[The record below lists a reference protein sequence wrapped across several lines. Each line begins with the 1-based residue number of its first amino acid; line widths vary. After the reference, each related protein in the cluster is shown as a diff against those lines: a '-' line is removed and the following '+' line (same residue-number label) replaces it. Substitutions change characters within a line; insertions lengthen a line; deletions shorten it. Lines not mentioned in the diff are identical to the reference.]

1 MEKFLQELG
10 IQGTPQRTDDNTYVL
25 DIEGSDNYGRIYSRL
40 DRSDLLE
47 EDEESSQLTLDT
59 SSLRYENDEYQLTL
73 LADFNEDKYQLVI
86 QTKED

>member
-1 MEKFLQELG
+1 MEEFLKELG
-10 IQGTPQRTDDNTYVL
+10 IQGTPQRTNDNTYVL